1 MRPRSIPR
9 RVSDAGRLIRSLAI
23 GKAAWWLASL
33 AAMLAFWLVAA
44 TFSDPQTLP
53 GPLRVLS
60 VIGREAASGELW
72 LHVGVTLLRVA
83 VAFVIAMAIG
93 VAVGILMGLS
103 RRADRALDLWL
114 VFFLNLPALVVIILA
129 YVWLGLTETAA
140 VLAVAVNKI
149 PNVIVTMREGTRALD
164 TELDEVARVYRV
176 PFLTKLREFIFP
188 QLAPYLAAATR
199 SGVALIWKIVLVV
212 ELLGRSDGVGF
223 KLHVHF
229 QLFEID
235 AILAYALTFIAVM
248 QAFEW
253 LVLRPLERRAN
264 RWRQA

>member
-1 MRPRSIPR
+1 MKTGER
-9 RVSDAGRLIRSLAI
+9 I
-23 GKAAWWLASL
+23 GKAGWWLLSL
-33 AAMLAFWLVAA
+33 AAMILLWIIASAL
-44 TFSDPQTLP
+44 SDPQTMP
-53 GPLRVLS
+53 GPLRVFA
-60 VIGREAASGELW
+60 VAGRELASGELLW
-72 LHVGVTLLRVA
+72 HVGATLLRVIG
-83 VAFVIAMAIG
+83 AFVIAMALG
-93 VAVGILMGLS
+93 VAIGIFMGMN
-103 RRADRALDLWL
+103 RKADRLLDLWL

-149 PNVIVTMREGTRALD
+149 PNVVVTMREGTRALD
-164 TELDEVARVYRV
+164 RDLDEVARAYRV
-176 PFLTKLREFIFP
+176 PWTVRLRHFILP

-212 ELLGRSDGVGF
+212 ELLGRSNGVGF

-235 AILAYALTFIAVM
+235 AILAYALSFILVM

-253 LVLRPLERRAN
+253 LVLQPLERRAN

>member
-1 MRPRSIPR
+1 LQAVRS
-9 RVSDAGRLIRSLAI
+9 I
-23 GKAAWWLASL
+23 GKAGWWLLSL
-33 AAMLAFWLVAA
+33 AAMLLLWIVASA
-44 TFSDPQTLP
+44 LSDPQTMP
-53 GPLRVLS
+53 GPLRVLT
-60 VIGREAASGELW
+60 VTMREIESGDLLW
-72 LHVGVTLLRVA
+72 HVGVTLLRVTG
-83 VAFVIAMAIG
+83 AFVIAMAIG
-93 VAVGILMGLS
+93 VAVGIFMGLN
-103 RRADRALDLWL
+103 RKADRFLDLWL

-149 PNVIVTMREGTRALD
+149 PNVVVTMREGTRALD
-164 TELDEVARVYRV
+164 RDLDEVARAYQV
-176 PFLTKLREFIFP
+176 PWTVQLKHFILP

-212 ELLGRSDGVGF
+212 ELLGRSNGVGF

-235 AILAYALTFIAVM
+235 AILAYALSFILVM

-253 LVLRPLERRAN
+253 LVLQPLERRAN